1 MRNFLLVAAAAG
13 TVIPWL
19 FFGQFV
25 AANGLDLFAFLTQ
38 PFVNGAAGGFTAD
51 AIIAAIAFLVWSN
64 ADARERGVPHWWVTI
79 PATLAVG
86 LSLALPLY
94 LVMREGRTARVVA

>member
-1 MRNFLLVAAAAG
+1 MRNFLLLAAAAG
-13 TVIPWL
+13 TIIPWL
-19 FFGQFV
+19 FFGRFV

-64 ADARERGVPHWWVTI
+64 VDARERGVAHWWITI

-94 LVMREGRTARVVA
+94 LILREGRAERAVA